1 MDTDAARARI
11 LKTDINGNVY
21 TLNIGSDNE
30 NTKNHFIAV
39 LVLLFESKVCSLE
52 NTAFDNEFCKLIN
65 DLSYGT
71 LNKSFDEIGD
81 GVFIRPLHIFDSA
94 VKVKLI
100 NNTVKII
107 GFFSQNS
114 VPYDNRYMFS

>member
-1 MDTDAARARI
+1 MESEATRVRI
-11 LKTDINGNVY
+11 LKAVINGNDY
-21 TLNIGSDNE
+21 TLDMKNDND
-30 NTKNHFIAV
+30 NTKKKFIAV
-39 LVLLFESKVCSLE
+39 LVLLFESKVCSFE
-52 NTAFDNEFCKLIN
+52 NTTFDNEFCKLIN

-71 LNKSFDEIGD
+71 LDMSFDEIGD
-81 GVFIRPLHIFDSA
+81 GVFIRPLHIFNSA

-107 GFFSQNS
+107 GFFSQDS

>member
-1 MDTDAARARI
+1 MESEATRVRI
-11 LKTDINGNVY
+11 LKAVINGNDY
-21 TLNIGSDNE
+21 TLDMKNDND
-30 NTKNHFIAV
+30 NTKKKFIAV

-52 NTAFDNEFCKLIN
+52 NTTFDNEFCKLIN

-71 LNKSFDEIGD
+71 LDMSFDEIGD
-81 GVFIRPLHIFDSA
+81 GVFIRPLHIFNSA

-107 GFFSQNS
+107 GFFSQDS

>member
-1 MDTDAARARI
+1 MDTDAARARM
-11 LKTDINGNVY
+11 LETNINGNVY
-21 TLNIGSDNE
+21 TFNIGSDNE
-30 NTKNHFIAV
+30 NAKNHFIAV

-52 NTAFDNEFCKLIN
+52 NTSFDNEFCKLIN

-71 LNKSFDEIGD
+71 LYKSFDEIGD

-107 GFFSQNS
+107 GFFSQSS